1 MERQGKNRKHRL
13 ISYANGRSLEEING
27 TVKVPK
33 NISFGKALFMYSGP
47 GALVAVGYMDPGNWS
62 TSITGGQNFQYMLM
76 SIILISSLIAML
88 LQYMA
93 AKLGI
98 VSQMDLAQAIRARTS
113 KTLGIVLWILTELAI
128 MATDI
133 AEVIGAAIA
142 LYLLFHIPL
151 VVSVFITVF
160 DVLLLL
166 LLTKIGFRK
175 IEAIVVCLIMVILV
189 VFVYQVALSNPDW
202 GGIVAGLVPSA
213 KTVSSTPQVNGMT
226 PIQGSLGIIG
236 ATVMPHNLYL
246 HSAISQTREIDHNDE
261 EDVARTVRFSAW
273 DSNIQLSFAFVVNS
287 LLLIMGVAVFKSG
300 AVKDP
305 SFFGLFQALND
316 TSTLSNGVLIG
327 VAKTGILSTLFAVA
341 LLASGQNSTITGT
354 LTGQVIMEGFVHMR
368 MPLWARRLITRLI
381 SVVPVLICVLMT
393 SGKSAIDEHE
403 ALNALMNNSQVFL
416 AFALPFSMLPLLLM
430 TDSAVEMGDR
440 FKNGLVVKI
449 LGWISVLALTFLNLK
464 GLPDAIAGF
473 FGDNPSASQINTAN
487 IIADILIVAVLA
499 LLAWTIYDLQR
510 GNKRFALQQQAA
522 KEKEAAS
529 NDERN

>member
-1 MERQGKNRKHRL
+1 MT
-13 ISYANGRSLEEING
+13 YANGRSLEEING

-113 KTLGIVLWILTELAI
+113 KSLGIVLWILTELAI

-202 GGIVAGLVPSA
+202 GGILTGLIPSA
-213 KTVSSTPQVNGMT
+213 KTVSSAPQINGMT

-246 HSAISQTREIDHNDE
+246 HSAVSQTREIDHNDE
-261 EDVARTVRFSAW
+261 EDVARTVRFSTW

-354 LTGQVIMEGFVHMR
+354 LTGQVIMEGFVHMK

-393 SGKSAIDEHE
+393 SGKSAIAEHE
-403 ALNALMNNSQVFL
+403 ALNTLMNNSQVFL

-473 FGDNPSASQINTAN
+473 FGDNPSNSQINTAN
-487 IIADILIVAVLA
+487 IIAYILIVAVLA